1 MKKIEKTQNLQQ
13 IFDEVKD
20 NPIIE
25 PYLGGEVS
33 KPTVIGC
40 YGVKKGCAYPNCDC
54 QQPKYQDA
62 VNLAID
68 KIKEFTPELG
78 VKEAADLYV
87 RALLKT
93 VGNPQHLRT
102 SSTIRDFKAGA
113 NWQATQQQGLES
125 IVGFVLEWVAERAG
139 TKPDGDFGRDG
150 EYYEREIIDK
160 EGILIMKADIIKELT
175 QLKTL
180 KQ

>member
-1 MKKIEKTQNLQQ
+1 MKKEHTNKTLIEKAGDAYEQ
-13 IFDEVKD
+13 INFNELRLA
-20 NPIIE
+20 IIINE
-25 PYLGGEVS
+25 KNMKKLY
-33 KPTVIGC
+33 TVYEIENA
-40 YGVKKGCAYPNCDC
+40 YEEAAKKGCIYA
-54 QQPKYQDA
+54 
-62 VNLAID
+62 
-68 KIKEFTPELG
+68 
-78 VKEAADLYV
+78 
-87 RALLKT
+87 R
-93 VGNPQHLRT
+93 LRENE
-102 SSTIRDFKAGA
+102 IAERHFIQGA

-175 QLKTL
+175 QLNPL